1 MAKIHKLSKNGQTI
15 YPATTTDAVA
25 HPTLKVSASKLIGEI
40 NVSNLYPT
48 GGTDGTNK
56 YTLASA
62 IAKIPTDLRTVGI
75 KCSFLSDAGTVEE
88 WVYQGGTF
96 TNTESWMQGGG
107 GSGGNM
113 ILEWNTDVATTRKQV
128 KQKQRKSGIQISY
141 LHPDNGWINEQYVGT
156 TFTDT
161 EWAKDTNWDKV
172 ISESQI
178 GKLAKSKNIF
188 SKGLVNGRR
197 ISLYGADEEVAGAV
211 RTDYLPVEA
220 NSYYYTNKV
229 FTKREVYS
237 VNFFTSDKTFI
248 TGAYLGNLNIFKT
261 PENCAYVILNVT
273 AKTYYPIIS
282 SDGLTLSEDEV
293 IIESIGNYEIVNNN
307 YERRS
312 INLLNPLILPITNSQ
327 YVYVRKT
334 PGKKCSFV
342 DSRIGEQDKPII
354 SAKYYVFT
362 NEDGFIESDYLNSD
376 FFGITINLLGIDSD
390 TIRDILSQI
399 MVYELDETYIPKPFI
414 DYHGNI
420 NSEQIATVS
429 LFGYGN
435 INEDVSM
442 LTADKNSFTKLSV
455 YSIDTAY
462 SYLIKENGKK
472 VIYYPEGLGWLSGDT
487 EIYKRSFAINYPQI
501 VLTNSCKLKQF
512 FAPFCSSVIVE
523 TNMPIVDLVKTNGF
537 FMSPLIGNIAA
548 GYFNEFKK
556 LQDDTD
562 VVEVTVGET
571 YRLITYNSNKAY
583 TYIQYIKVLS
593 ENSFKITFPHTY
605 TFGNSNVES
614 LYHTGKPV
622 EFNPTVRMNIGYTT
636 TKDYW
641 IKIHSPKYNISSIY
655 PDSFFHNRYSI
666 SSATYGA
673 NIYNIDT
680 DVSSVPQIM
689 QKDESDNFWI
699 KNPFLGTKIVWLG
712 TSVPNEPPFGEG
724 KTKKYPEFVAPLLQT
739 NVTIRAIGGTKMTY
753 NPDEGVYGL
762 SMTLEEYN
770 SHQSEAGAERSYETQ
785 LDGCWDSDLFVFDHL
800 HNDNGLLASLK
811 DNPEYWDSDLH
822 TFKITES
829 NKFDRTWAV
838 GAFNYV
844 IAEIFRFNPRAK
856 IAIIND
862 WRAEPFYNKLAN
874 RVVADLWGIPICE
887 LRMCNGNVDITTTKD
902 TYLKRYNGGANIKLL
917 AGSSANPLYYQTKSA
932 PDESSSVAEEETEI
946 TFNKGSDSIHPGRYG
961 RIVYAKAVARWM
973 LGNVILDND
982 TLDFWY

>member
-1 MAKIHKLSKNGQTI
+1 M
-15 YPATTTDAVA
+15 
-25 HPTLKVSASKLIGEI
+25 
-40 NVSNLYPT
+40 
-48 GGTDGTNK
+48 
-56 YTLASA
+56 
-62 IAKIPTDLRTVGI
+62 
-75 KCSFLSDAGTVEE
+75 SDAGTVEE

-472 VIYYPEGLGWLSGDT
+472 VIYYPE
-487 EIYKRSFAINYPQI
+487 
-501 VLTNSCKLKQF
+501 
-512 FAPFCSSVIVE
+512 
-523 TNMPIVDLVKTNGF
+523 
-537 FMSPLIGNIAA
+537 
-548 GYFNEFKK
+548 
-556 LQDDTD
+556 
-562 VVEVTVGET
+562 VG
-571 YRLITYNSNKAY
+571 
-583 TYIQYIKVLS
+583 
-593 ENSFKITFPHTY
+593 
-605 TFGNSNVES
+605 
-614 LYHTGKPV
+614 
-622 EFNPTVRMNIGYTT
+622 
-636 TKDYW
+636 
-641 IKIHSPKYNISSIY
+641 
-655 PDSFFHNRYSI
+655 
-666 SSATYGA
+666 
-673 NIYNIDT
+673 
-680 DVSSVPQIM
+680 
-689 QKDESDNFWI
+689 
-699 KNPFLGTKIVWLG
+699 
-712 TSVPNEPPFGEG
+712 
-724 KTKKYPEFVAPLLQT
+724 
-739 NVTIRAIGGTKMTY
+739 
-753 NPDEGVYGL
+753 
-762 SMTLEEYN
+762 
-770 SHQSEAGAERSYETQ
+770 
-785 LDGCWDSDLFVFDHL
+785 
-800 HNDNGLLASLK
+800 
-811 DNPEYWDSDLH
+811 
-822 TFKITES
+822 
-829 NKFDRTWAV
+829 
-838 GAFNYV
+838 
-844 IAEIFRFNPRAK
+844 
-856 IAIIND
+856 
-862 WRAEPFYNKLAN
+862 
-874 RVVADLWGIPICE
+874 
-887 LRMCNGNVDITTTKD
+887 
-902 TYLKRYNGGANIKLL
+902 
-917 AGSSANPLYYQTKSA
+917 
-932 PDESSSVAEEETEI
+932 
-946 TFNKGSDSIHPGRYG
+946 
-961 RIVYAKAVARWM
+961 
-973 LGNVILDND
+973 
-982 TLDFWY
+982 